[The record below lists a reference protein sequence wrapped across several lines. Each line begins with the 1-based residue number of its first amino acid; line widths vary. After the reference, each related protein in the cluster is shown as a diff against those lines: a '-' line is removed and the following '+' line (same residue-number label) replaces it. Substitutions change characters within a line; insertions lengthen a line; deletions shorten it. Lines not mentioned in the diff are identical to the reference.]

1 METHFSLE
9 IDQEKK
15 EPIIRIQGEI
25 DIYTCPK
32 LNEKLNEFIA
42 NGTNNFTLDMQ
53 KVQYIDSTGLGIIAH
68 AARNIHDKEGQITII
83 CNQPQIRKIF
93 EISGLQNKNV
103 TLIDEEKEG

>member
-15 EPIIRIQGEI
+15 EPTIRIQGEI

-83 CNQPQIRKIF
+83 CNQPQIRKILLSYQELYICTF
-93 EISGLQNKNV
+93 DIV
-103 TLIDEEKEG
+103 F